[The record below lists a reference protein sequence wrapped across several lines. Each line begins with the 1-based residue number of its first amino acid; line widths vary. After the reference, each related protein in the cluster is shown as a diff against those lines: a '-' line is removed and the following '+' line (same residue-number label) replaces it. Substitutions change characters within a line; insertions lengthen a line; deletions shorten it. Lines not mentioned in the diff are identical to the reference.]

1 MTSAVTESELSAA
14 SLVERLVRILGAC
27 GVDGQFIIEQVL
39 KSVASS
45 STMDRPKTIATSD
58 GAHLRACQV
67 VFRWRR
73 DKRFLGQDGLPAP
86 LYRVAPAPSFDGLV
100 SIVLPNEN
108 SEALL
113 EYMLGLEAVSMRDG
127 KIQLLVESVLA
138 CTGKGGSG
146 LAAGAVLSH
155 VNNFLRSVEFNL
167 LEKPGA
173 GKGRFERACY
183 VSIPQRLVPV
193 FERFMDSRGQD
204 FIDVVDEW
212 LERHR
217 MSPEP
222 VGPRATVGA
231 GAYMFV
237 HPPDVPIP

>member
-1 MTSAVTESELSAA
+1 MTSPVLDSELSAA

-27 GVDGQFIIEQVL
+27 GVDGQFITEQVL
-39 KSVASS
+39 RSLE
-45 STMDRPKTIATSD
+45 STSDMARPRTIATSD
-58 GAHLRACQV
+58 GTHLRACQV

-73 DKRFLGQDGLPAP
+73 DKRFLGMDGLPA
-86 LYRVAPAPSFDGLV
+86 LLHRGTHAPSFDALV
-100 SIVLPNEN
+100 SIVLPKDDPQ
-108 SEALL
+108 ALL
-113 EYMLGLEAVSMRDG
+113 EYMLGLEAVAIRDG
-127 KIQLLVESVLA
+127 KIELLVESVLT
-138 CTGKGGSG
+138 CTGRAGSG

-167 LEKPGA
+167 LEKPST

-183 VSIPQRLVPV
+183 VSIPLKLVPV
-193 FERFMDSRGQD
+193 FERFVDSRGQD
-204 FIDVVDEW
+204 FVDVVDEW

-217 MSPEP
+217 MSLEP
-222 VGPRATVGA
+222 AGPRVTVGA